1 MIHIPVIA
9 HIESEDFELLASQ
22 LISEL
27 TLIQVETTD
36 EFIMKVISLP
46 VCIGIIDWKRIQPNY
61 TAVLPDLLNSLSD
74 VRILIKDQD
83 HNINP
88 DLFNKTTTSVLAGI
102 PSHQL
107 AEPINKLYLEVAAEP
122 VKESIIDNIDSLF
135 GELSQCLLQINKDS
149 RFPKLQSLLSEL
161 DRLYLEA
168 KPLLDGLHH
177 IQNEHDRAVKLPFP
191 INEIVRFYINRYQ
204 RLSNGRLVFTMDSN
218 LKFTENIIGPYLG
231 LSNILELL
239 FCYSL
244 AHTEYG
250 FIGINIE
257 YKEMNVLEIT
267 FSDTGDEHP
276 HSIMYRNGLEKS
288 YELLAAYLIR
298 QLGGNLI
305 ISTSELSGFD
315 IKLTMSCKLIESQP
329 VSGRVNKNHDSFS
342 YSLSPVIDMSEQ
354 ELQTNYRLLLK
365 EVYDLL
371 KEDYV
376 PEKAIEW
383 RKVLHKAWPSVAM
396 MGEKP
401 LTDKLK
407 TLHGLIKKEPTSEVI
422 YSYREQIVAELN
434 HLFY

>member
-9 HIESEDFELLASQ
+9 HVESDEFEILSSK
-22 LISEL
+22 LINEL
-27 TLIQVETTD
+27 TLIQVNTTD
-36 EFIMKVISLP
+36 EFILKVISLP
-46 VCIGIIDWKRIQPNY
+46 VCIGIIDWKRILPNY
-61 TAVLPDLLNSLSD
+61 TALLPDLLNSLSD

-83 HNINP
+83 YKVKAE
-88 DLFNKTTTSVLAGI
+88 LFNKATTTVLAGI
-102 PSHQL
+102 PIHQL
-107 AEPINKLYLEVAAEP
+107 AESINHLYLEVVAEP
-122 VKESIIDNIDSLF
+122 IKESIIDNIDSLF

-177 IQNEHDRAVKLPFP
+177 IQNDHDRAVKLPFP

-204 RLSNGRLVFTMDSN
+204 RLSNGRLVFIMNSN
-218 LKFTENIIGPYLG
+218 LKFSENVIGPYLG

-250 FIGINIE
+250 FIGITIN
-257 YKEMNVLEIT
+257 YKEWNVLEIT

-329 VSGRVNKNHDSFS
+329 VSGKVNKNHDSFS

>member
-9 HIESEDFELLASQ
+9 HIDSKELEHLSTQ

-27 TLIQVETTD
+27 NLIQVETTD
-36 EFIMKVISLP
+36 EFILKVISLP
-46 VCIGIIDWKRIQPNY
+46 VCIGVIDWNRIQPNY
-61 TAVLPDLLNSLSD
+61 IGLLPDLLNSLSD
-74 VRILIKDQD
+74 VRILIKDEDQKS
-83 HNINP
+83 NAA
-88 DLFNKTTTSVLAGI
+88 LFNKATTEVLSGV
-102 PSHQL
+102 PSRQL
-107 AEPINKLYLEVAAEP
+107 AEHINKLYLEVAAEP

-149 RFPKLQSLLSEL
+149 RFPKLQSLLGEL

-168 KPLLDGLHH
+168 KPLLDGFHH

-204 RLSNGRLVFTMDSN
+204 RLSSGRLVFTMDSN

-257 YKEMNVLEIT
+257 YKEPELLEVT

-276 HSIMYRNGLEKS
+276 HSITYRNGLEKS
-288 YELLAAYLIR
+288 YELLASYLIR

-305 ISTSELSGFD
+305 VSTSELSGFD
-315 IKLTMSCKLIESQP
+315 IKLTMNCKLVESLP
-329 VSGRVNKNHDSFS
+329 VYGKTNKNNDLFS
-342 YSLSPVIDMSEQ
+342 YSLSPVIDMTEQ

-371 KEDYV
+371 KHDYV
-376 PEKAIEW
+376 TENAMEW
-383 RKVLHKAWPSVAM
+383 RKLLHKAWPSVAM
-396 MGEKP
+396 MGEKT

-407 TLHGLIKKEPTSEVI
+407 TLHGLLKKEPTSEVI
-422 YSYREQIVAELN
+422 HSYREQIVAELN
-434 HLFY
+434 NYFY